1 MSQVAIIEMV
11 PPVLRRAPRAA
22 LASFRTLDAI
32 SPTAIEFIHA
42 QGAGVQ
48 LASYNERLLGAAHL
62 LCIPEWDSSGREQ
75 TRGPRTVN
83 A

>member
-11 PPVLRRAPRAA
+11 PPVLRRALEPLWPPFARWMPFH
-22 LASFRTLDAI
+22 LRPSSSSTL
-32 SPTAIEFIHA
+32 
-42 QGAGVQ
+42 Q